1 MADWMY
7 WITAVMFTIVGFG
20 FGITANK
27 EAIIAATIHSLIDQ
41 GYLKTRGSGND
52 LQIVKH
58 DE

>member
-7 WITAVMFTIVGFG
+7 WITAIMFTIVGFG

-27 EAIIAATIHSLIDQ
+27 EAIIAATINSLIDQ
-41 GYLKTRGSGND
+41 GYLKTRGVKPN
-52 LQIVKH
+52 LEIVKY